1 MIITTNAYKFA
12 YVHLTRLY
20 YKLIMTVDQP
30 YDIKIIRHVST
41 HVTPAYGVYVTL
53 RKIKIQIDK
62 R

>member
-1 MIITTNAYKFA
+1 MIITNAYKFA